1 MTCPDVLRITNDEPG
16 AEVDA
21 DVREHLGTCPAC
33 HLDLL
38 VIRAAKEAFEPDP
51 ETRPHLDHLN
61 ELVLRRIA
69 EKRVRQAIVR
79 PADAWMTALLGAL
92 TAAAAILTTGGH
104 LQPGATTLE
113 LAFVAAGAG
122 AVAAWAHRL
131 AGRREHTLALQAART

>member
-1 MTCPDVLRITNDEPG
+1 MTCPDVFRITDDDVG
-16 AEVDA
+16 TEVDA
-21 DVREHLGTCPAC
+21 DGREHLGTCPAC

-38 VIRAAKEAFEPDP
+38 VIRSAREAFEPEP
-51 ETRPHLDHLN
+51 EIRPDLDHLN
-61 ELVLRRIA
+61 ELVMRRIA
-69 EKRVRQAIVR
+69 ERRIQRAIVR
-79 PADAWMTALLGAL
+79 PADVWVTALLGAL

-113 LAFVAAGAG
+113 LTLAAAGAG